1 MPVSNFIKYMTSS
14 SFIVFFSK
22 PGCQL
27 CDQLDNYLTNNY
39 YDFKQI
45 KLTEFEDD
53 EGIDIIKVLKNENEV
68 TTFPIVFMNGVFV
81 GTTRNVIERLE
92 RESWGFHE

>member
-22 PGCQL
+22 PGCKL
-27 CDQLDNYLTNNY
+27 CDQLETYLINNY

-53 EGIDIIKVLKNENEV
+53 EAIDILNVLKKENDIQL
-68 TTFPIVFMNGVFV
+68 FPIVFMNGVFV
-81 GTTRNVIERLE
+81 GTTHNIIERLE
-92 RESWGFHE
+92 MDSWGFE

>member
-22 PGCQL
+22 QGCKL
-27 CDQLDNYLTNNY
+27 CDQLETYLINNY

-53 EGIDIIKVLKNENEV
+53 EGIDILKTLKKENDI
-68 TTFPIVFMNGVFV
+68 TTFPICFIEGDFV
-81 GTTRNVIERLE
+81 GTTHNVIKRLE
-92 RESWGFHE
+92 LESWGFE